1 MAVYS
6 DLSIDQGSDFSADI
20 VVEDATGTVGNLSGY
35 TVAGQIRKTYSS
47 STKVDFTC
55 TVTEATAGKISIALS
70 NTQTN
75 AMKAGRYVYDVEI
88 TKTSNSF
95 KTRVIEGQVTVTP
108 GVTQQWHYKV
118 RLQLHLVYK
127 QRARHRGQSKLKRY
141 CLVLVRVLQL

>member
-6 DLSIDQGSDFSADI
+6 DLSIDQGTDFIAEVI
-20 VVEDATGTVGNLSGY
+20 VDDTDGTTANLTGY

-47 STKVDFTC
+47 TTKVDFTC
-55 TVTEATAGKISIALS
+55 TVTDAAAGKISIALS

-88 TKTSNSF
+88 TKTSNSY

-108 GVTQQWHYKV
+108 GVTQ
-118 RLQLHLVYK
+118 
-127 QRARHRGQSKLKRY
+127 
-141 CLVLVRVLQL
+141 